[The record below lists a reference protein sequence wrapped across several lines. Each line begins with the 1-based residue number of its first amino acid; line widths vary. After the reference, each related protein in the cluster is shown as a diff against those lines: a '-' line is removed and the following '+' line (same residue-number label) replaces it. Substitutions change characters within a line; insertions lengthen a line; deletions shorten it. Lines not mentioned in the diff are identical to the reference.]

1 MNNLIQTGVKLSLS
15 LEYILKKRP
24 CGTKFF
30 YFCRNTK
37 NYYSSMLNCQEG
49 TIPCGSSELSSFEWP
64 NYQKLSS
71 SLGCILTDEN

>member
-24 CGTKFF
+24 CGTKFI

-37 NYYSSMLNCQEG
+37 NYHSSMPNCQEG
-49 TIPCGSSELSSFEWP
+49 TIPCGSSEMSGFEWP

-71 SLGCILTDEN
+71 SLGCIFADEN